1 MWCVRGW
8 TCLSCSGADAAF
20 SAIFC
25 FALFGDLFSS
35 AGMSRDQTRVVL
47 PCHGRRHDR
56 LRAVGEHITW
66 LYVFVSE
73 RRIFVLWARG
83 HWREAYRPIACK
95 ENGIFWLM
103 RKYNSERT
111 TGPRSVPPNL
121 PEIHARSRPGDR
133 RRPRVVTVVSDSVSS
148 ARYRPFLRRESIP
161 SQVRFSGVRLCS
173 ADPAQDFGV
182 HAPSPSF
189 NRRRPPQIAG

>member
-1 MWCVRGW
+1 MKLYVLKK
-8 TCLSCSGADAAF
+8 LSELYIFLKSLQSRSQNTKESGNGLTDVVTSRPLRRAACCSVV
-20 SAIFC
+20 
-25 FALFGDLFSS
+25 FSS
-35 AGMSRDQTRVVL
+35 PLPSPNPVAVSRTSRPFAV
-47 PCHGRRHDR
+47 PFHFPIACHGRRHDT

-121 PEIHARSRPGDR
+121 SVIHARSRPGDR
-133 RRPRVVTVVSDSVSS
+133 RRPRVVTKT
-148 ARYRPFLRRESIP
+148 
-161 SQVRFSGVRLCS
+161 
-173 ADPAQDFGV
+173 
-182 HAPSPSF
+182 
-189 NRRRPPQIAG
+189 

>member
-1 MWCVRGW
+1 M
-8 TCLSCSGADAAF
+8 
-20 SAIFC
+20 
-25 FALFGDLFSS
+25 
-35 AGMSRDQTRVVL
+35 
-47 PCHGRRHDR
+47 
-56 LRAVGEHITW
+56 
-66 LYVFVSE
+66 LYAFVSE

-95 ENGIFWLM
+95 ENSDFAYE
-103 RKYNSERT
+103 KDNSERT

-148 ARYRPFLRRESIP
+148 ARHRPFLRRESIP
-161 SQVRFSGVRLCS
+161 SPVRFSGVRLCS

-182 HAPSPSF
+182 HAPSPSS